1 MCNQPSLFQNQPLNN
16 KQLNWANWATATEE
30 INPYHSFLKLCSDSF
45 WLSIDPLNL
54 ATNSKLINTP
64 YNSLALF
71 SSRALVKTYLN
82 NV

>member
-1 MCNQPSLFQNQPLNN
+1 MHNQPSLFQNQPLN
-16 KQLNWANWATATEE
+16 KGLNWANWATATEE
-30 INPYHSFLKLCSDSF
+30 IRSYNLFLKLCSDSF
-45 WLSIDPLNL
+45 WLTIDPLNL
-54 ATNSKLINTP
+54 ETNSKPINIP